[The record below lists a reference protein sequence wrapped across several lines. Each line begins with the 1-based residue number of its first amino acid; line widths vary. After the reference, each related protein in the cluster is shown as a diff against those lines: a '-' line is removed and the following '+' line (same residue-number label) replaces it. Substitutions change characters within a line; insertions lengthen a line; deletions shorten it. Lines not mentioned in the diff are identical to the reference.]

1 MNANFERIAKDLVT
15 QLSTRFPSMRKE
27 TIDSKPIDG
36 RNFRDQ
42 DTRKLS
48 FDYTDDRSG
57 EKLTNVSISLSDAD
71 EKPAMSVLWSKNPRD
86 ESWMNF
92 LDELSDFAQTHGLD
106 FDLQNPAQS
115 NLDKRDPIGE
125 GRMTE
130 SRLSGTS
137 KTSYQDIGEAKIIV
151 RHSSPV
157 NYNAPNGRTQHID
170 SIFIENAAGERFKYP
185 YKHLNGARALAE
197 HIKNGGTPY
206 DAIGTHIT
214 GLSEELAGLRKFKGY
229 VGRNEAL
236 GEAMGDITSKVM
248 ERIEEVKREIHS
260 LQRPSYYSAF
270 AENFEARTAQ
280 IIPEEIMN
288 DWIDRLTIRT
298 FNEEMKSVFPFI
310 YNLVGESN
318 LPVRELSADE
328 LLAERVSP
336 EWLEVNRKA
345 KELLN
350 KGMTVDEVAKQ
361 LGVQGPNNG
370 MIGSMGGLW
379 GAINKAAQEVQQSKP
394 TFETLED
401 QFESA
406 IEQIV
411 KEDDDLYKEDE
422 VGEQAMQTLKDLF
435 KQELP
440 IGTNGN
446 NVTSSLR
453 GTIDNNKLDRAF
465 ELLADLGL
473 DELDARPII
482 SAFLKSY
489 DSENDTNL
497 ATTLGF
503 DTEEAPAEPA
513 AEAPPAEA
521 PPAPDAAA
529 VPPEAAAVPPEAAPA
544 APPEAAPA
552 APAAPVAETSED
564 YIDNK
569 PRAKSNVAEKLFGD
583 IKERVSGFFNSN
595 EGTMTIGEEG
605 FVTKMCKELKEKY
618 NIEPDTAKADKFD
631 GMVERACHSVMEKYK
646 AHNEVQQQ
654 HNRMMELA
662 GLQTNEGVWDSIKG
676 AVSGAVSG
684 AKQGWSAGQT
694 PKVPTTPEE
703 IKAFQQANG
712 LKPDGIAG
720 RLTQAAMKEKGLVPA
735 AQTATPVPTAKTPAA
750 PAATSSGTTR
760 TSTNTS
766 VQGSMKMGKPDGPI
780 TFNGTVVNP
789 GDPQY
794 AAAAQ
799 ALIDAQAR
807 SQASR
812 AQMRLRPNPALATAP
827 VYQGASQERDRDFEE
842 SMSRIAKLAGLR

>member
-48 FDYTDDRSG
+48 FDYTDDRNG

-86 ESWMNF
+86 ESWMDF

-106 FDLQNPAQS
+106 FDLQNPSQS

-206 DAIGTHIT
+206 DAIGSHIT

-229 VGRNEAL
+229 VGRNAAL

-260 LQRPSYYSAF
+260 LQRPAYYSHF
-270 AENFEARTAQ
+270 AENFQARTAQ
-280 IIPEEIMN
+280 SIPEEIMN

-318 LPVRELSADE
+318 LPVKELSADD
-328 LLAERVSP
+328 LLGEGP
-336 EWLEVNRKA
+336 E
-345 KELLN
+345 
-350 KGMTVDEVAKQ
+350 DDVAKSRQ
-361 LGVQGPNNG
+361 AKRDAEEEEWAKSHAEDDV
-370 MIGSMGGLW
+370 
-379 GAINKAAQEVQQSKP
+379 ARRRANKRHADEEEWAASKGKRAESIESQ
-394 TFETLED
+394 FET
-401 QFESA
+401 A
-406 IEQIV
+406 IESIV

-453 GTIDNNKLDRAF
+453 GTIDNNKLDKAF

-489 DSENDTNL
+489 DSENDTDL

-503 DTEEAPAEPA
+503 DAEGAAPA
-513 AEAPPAEA
+513 AETPPVDPAAPPVDPAA
-521 PPAPDAAA
+521 PPVDPAAPPVDPAA
-529 VPPEAAAVPPEAAPA
+529 VPP
-544 APPEAAPA
+544 

-564 YIDNK
+564 YVSNQ
-569 PRAKSNVAEKLFGD
+569 PRDKSNVAEKLFSD

-595 EGTMTIGEEG
+595 EGTMTIGEAG

-618 NIEPDTAKADKFD
+618 NIEPDSAKADKFD
-631 GMVERACHSVMEKYK
+631 SMVERACYSVMEKYK
-646 AHNEVQQQ
+646 THNAAKQQ
-654 HNRMMELA
+654 HDRMMELA
-662 GLQTNEGVWDSIKG
+662 GIVEASD
-676 AVSGAVSG
+676 
-684 AKQGWSAGQT
+684 QT
-694 PKVPTTPEE
+694 PYYVDMSS
-703 IKAFQQANG
+703 G
-712 LKPDGIAG
+712 KP
-720 RLTQAAMKEKGLVPA
+720 M
-735 AQTATPVPTAKTPAA
+735 AKT
-750 PAATSSGTTR
+750 GGR
-760 TSTNTS
+760 
-766 VQGSMKMGKPDGPI
+766 G
-780 TFNGTVVNP
+780 
-789 GDPQY
+789 
-794 AAAAQ
+794 
-799 ALIDAQAR
+799 L
-807 SQASR
+807 
-812 AQMRLRPNPALATAP
+812 TAP
-827 VYQGASQERDRDFEE
+827 PLNNKINSNDMKKMEE
-842 SMSRIAKLAGLR
+842 SSDDIILQKMLTIAGLR

>member
-48 FDYTDDRSG
+48 FDYTDDRNG

-86 ESWMNF
+86 ESWMDF

-106 FDLQNPAQS
+106 FDLQNPSQS

-170 SIFIENAAGERFKYP
+170 SIFIENAVGERFKYP

-206 DAIGTHIT
+206 DAIGSHIT
-214 GLSEELAGLRKFKGY
+214 GLSEELASLRKFKGY
-229 VGRNEAL
+229 VGRNAAL

-248 ERIEEVKREIHS
+248 ERIEEVKHEIHS
-260 LQRPSYYSAF
+260 LQRPAYYSHF
-270 AENFEARTAQ
+270 AENFQARESQ
-280 IIPEEIMN
+280 NIPEDVMN

-310 YNLVGESN
+310 YNLVGETN
-318 LPVRELSADE
+318 LPVRNLSADD
-328 LLAERVSP
+328 LLGE
-336 EWLEVNRKA
+336 EYE
-345 KELLN
+345 EED
-350 KGMTVDEVAKQ
+350 TH
-361 LGVQGPNNG
+361 
-370 MIGSMGGLW
+370 
-379 GAINKAAQEVQQSKP
+379 QSKLKDSI
-394 TFETLED
+394 ES
-401 QFESA
+401 QFEREIDS
-406 IEQIV
+406 IV
-411 KEDDDLYKEDE
+411 REDDDLYKEDE

-453 GTIDNNKLDRAF
+453 GTIDNNKLDKAF

-489 DSENDTNL
+489 DSENETDL

-503 DTEEAPAEPA
+503 DAEGAAPA
-513 AEAPPAEA
+513 AETPPVDPAAPPVDPAAA
-521 PPAPDAAA
+521 PVDPAAAAPVDPAAAAPVDPAAAAPVDPAA
-529 VPPEAAAVPPEAAPA
+529 VPP
-544 APPEAAPA
+544 

-564 YIDNK
+564 YVSNQ
-569 PRAKSNVAEKLFGD
+569 PRNKSNVAEKLFSD

-595 EGTMTIGEEG
+595 EGTMTIGEAG

-618 NIEPDTAKADKFD
+618 NIEPDSAKADKFD
-631 GMVERACHSVMEKYK
+631 GMVERACYSVMEKYK
-646 AHNEVQQQ
+646 THNAAKQQ
-654 HNRMMELA
+654 HDRMMELA
-662 GLQTNEGVWDSIKG
+662 GIVEASDQTPYYVDMSSGKPMAKTGGRGLTAIVPSNKWTAITPEIEAKADAQGFRKVTLQAGGKTFVGLEGGDQKLGSKIIVAPSDFENMTKTGTAGKTGIGIPPMRLPSDEKFPPMRLPKGDERVFPPMRLPSDEKFPPMRLPKGDERVFPPMRLPTNE
-676 AVSGAVSG
+676 
-684 AKQGWSAGQT
+684 SADDQLLKNMLT
-694 PKVPTTPEE
+694 
-703 IKAFQQANG
+703 IAG
-712 LKPDGIAG
+712 LK
-720 RLTQAAMKEKGLVPA
+720 
-735 AQTATPVPTAKTPAA
+735 
-750 PAATSSGTTR
+750 
-760 TSTNTS
+760 
-766 VQGSMKMGKPDGPI
+766 
-780 TFNGTVVNP
+780 
-789 GDPQY
+789 
-794 AAAAQ
+794 
-799 ALIDAQAR
+799 
-807 SQASR
+807 
-812 AQMRLRPNPALATAP
+812 
-827 VYQGASQERDRDFEE
+827 
-842 SMSRIAKLAGLR
+842 

>member
-36 RNFRDQ
+36 KNFRDQ
-42 DTRKLS
+42 DTRRLS
-48 FDYTDDRSG
+48 FDFTDDRGG
-57 EKLTNVSISLSDAD
+57 EKLTNVSISLSDSD

-86 ESWMNF
+86 DSWMNF
-92 LDELSDFAQTHGLD
+92 LDELGDFAQTHGLD
-106 FDLQNPAQS
+106 FDLQNPSQS

-157 NYNAPNGRTQHID
+157 NYNAPNGRTQHIE

-206 DAIGTHIT
+206 DAIGAHIT
-214 GLSEELAGLRKFKGY
+214 GLSEELASLRKFKGY
-229 VGRNEAL
+229 VSRNQAL

-248 ERIEEVKREIHS
+248 ERIEEVKNEIHS
-260 LQRPSYYSAF
+260 LQRPSYYSHF

-280 IIPEEIMN
+280 SIPEDVMN

-318 LPVRELSADE
+318 LPVKELSADD
-328 LLAERVSP
+328 LLGEGP
-336 EWLEVNRKA
+336 E
-345 KELLN
+345 
-350 KGMTVDEVAKQ
+350 DDVAKKRQ
-361 LGVQGPNNG
+361 AKRDAEEEEWASSHAKDDVAKKRQAKRDAEEEEWATSKGNHAES
-370 MIGSMGGLW
+370 IETKFER
-379 GAINKAAQEVQQSKP
+379 AIDS
-394 TFETLED
+394 
-401 QFESA
+401 
-406 IEQIV
+406 IV
-411 KEDDDLYKEDE
+411 REDDDLYKEDE

-489 DSENDTNL
+489 DSENDTDL

-503 DTEEAPAEPA
+503 DTEEAPAEPS
-513 AEAPPAEA
+513 AEAPP
-521 PPAPDAAA
+521 
-529 VPPEAAAVPPEAAPA
+529 EAAPPEAAPA
-544 APPEAAPA
+544 AEAPPAPAPEAPPEAAAIPPEA

-564 YIDNK
+564 YIDSK
-569 PRAKSNVAEKLFGD
+569 PRHKSNVAEKLFGD

-618 NIEPDTAKADKFD
+618 NIEPDSAKADKFD
-631 GMVERACHSVMEKYK
+631 SMVERACHSVMEKYK
-646 AHNEVQQQ
+646 AHNVAQQQ
-654 HNRMMELA
+654 HDRMMELA
-662 GLQTNEGVWDSIKG
+662 GSKPVHNATE
-676 AVSGAVSG
+676 A
-684 AKQGWSAGQT
+684 
-694 PKVPTTPEE
+694 
-703 IKAFQQANG
+703 IKARVAQRNNQQVEENAELSTM
-712 LKPDGIAG
+712 LKI
-720 RLTQAAMKEKGLVPA
+720 
-735 AQTATPVPTAKTPAA
+735 
-750 PAATSSGTTR
+750 
-760 TSTNTS
+760 
-766 VQGSMKMGKPDGPI
+766 
-780 TFNGTVVNP
+780 
-789 GDPQY
+789 
-794 AAAAQ
+794 
-799 ALIDAQAR
+799 
-807 SQASR
+807 
-812 AQMRLRPNPALATAP
+812 
-827 VYQGASQERDRDFEE
+827 
-842 SMSRIAKLAGLR
+842 AGLR

>member
-48 FDYTDDRSG
+48 FDYTDDRNG

-86 ESWMNF
+86 ESWMDF

-106 FDLQNPAQS
+106 FDLQNPSQS

-157 NYNAPNGRTQHID
+157 NYDAPNGRTQHID
-170 SIFIENAAGERFKYP
+170 SIFIENAVGERFKYP
-185 YKHLNGARALAE
+185 FKHLNGARALAE

-206 DAIGTHIT
+206 DAIGSHIT
-214 GLSEELAGLRKFKGY
+214 GLSEELASLRKFKGY
-229 VGRNEAL
+229 VGRNQAL

-248 ERIEEVKREIHS
+248 ERIEEVKHEIHS
-260 LQRPSYYSAF
+260 LQRPAYYSHF

-280 IIPEEIMN
+280 VIPEEIMN

-310 YNLVGESN
+310 YNLVGENN
-318 LPVRELSADE
+318 LPVKELSADD
-328 LLAERVSP
+328 LLGE
-336 EWLEVNRKA
+336 EYE
-345 KELLN
+345 ED
-350 KGMTVDEVAKQ
+350 TY
-361 LGVQGPNNG
+361 
-370 MIGSMGGLW
+370 
-379 GAINKAAQEVQQSKP
+379 QEKLKDSI
-394 TFETLED
+394 ES
-401 QFESA
+401 QFEREIDS
-406 IEQIV
+406 IV
-411 KEDDDLYKEDE
+411 REDDDLYKEDD
-422 VGEQAMQTLKDLF
+422 VGEQAMQSLKDLF

-489 DSENDTNL
+489 DSENDTDL

-503 DTEEAPAEPA
+503 DAEGAPPADPA
-513 AEAPPAEA
+513 AEAPPEAAPADPAAAPPAEA
-521 PPAPDAAA
+521 PPVDPAAAPVDPAA
-529 VPPEAAAVPPEAAPA
+529 VPPE
-544 APPEAAPA
+544 A

-564 YIDNK
+564 YVSNQ
-569 PRAKSNVAEKLFGD
+569 PRDKSNVAEKLFSD

-595 EGTMTIGEEG
+595 EGTMTIGEAG

-618 NIEPDTAKADKFD
+618 NIEPDSAKADKFD

-646 AHNEVQQQ
+646 AHNAAQ
-654 HNRMMELA
+654 HQHDRMMELA
-662 GLQTNEGVWDSIKG
+662 GSKPVHNATE
-676 AVSGAVSG
+676 A
-684 AKQGWSAGQT
+684 
-694 PKVPTTPEE
+694 
-703 IKAFQQANG
+703 IKARVAQRNNQQVEENAELSAM
-712 LKPDGIAG
+712 LKI
-720 RLTQAAMKEKGLVPA
+720 
-735 AQTATPVPTAKTPAA
+735 
-750 PAATSSGTTR
+750 
-760 TSTNTS
+760 
-766 VQGSMKMGKPDGPI
+766 
-780 TFNGTVVNP
+780 
-789 GDPQY
+789 
-794 AAAAQ
+794 
-799 ALIDAQAR
+799 
-807 SQASR
+807 
-812 AQMRLRPNPALATAP
+812 
-827 VYQGASQERDRDFEE
+827 
-842 SMSRIAKLAGLR
+842 AGLR

>member
-544 APPEAAPA
+544 TPPEAAPA

-684 AKQGWSAGQT
+684 AKQGWSAGET
-694 PKVPTTPEE
+694 PKAPTTPEE

-712 LKPDGIAG
+712 LKADGIAG
-720 RLTQAAMKEKGLVPA
+720 PKTLAAMKAKGITPA
-735 AQTATPVPTAKTPAA
+735 AAPTQTATPA
-750 PAATSSGTTR
+750 PAAAPSGTTR

-842 SMSRIAKLAGLR
+842 SMSRITKLAGLR

>member
-48 FDYTDDRSG
+48 FDYTDDRNG

-86 ESWMNF
+86 ESWMDF

-106 FDLQNPAQS
+106 FDLQNPSQS

-206 DAIGTHIT
+206 DAIGSHIT

-229 VGRNEAL
+229 VGRNAAL

-260 LQRPSYYSAF
+260 LQRPAYYSHF
-270 AENFEARTAQ
+270 AENFQARTAQ
-280 IIPEEIMN
+280 SIPEEIMN

-310 YNLVGESN
+310 YNLVGETN
-318 LPVRELSADE
+318 LPVRNLSADD
-328 LLAERVSP
+328 LLGEVTDQEIEKSLSQGGIDPTPEQMQDP
-336 EWLEVNRKA
+336 EWL
-345 KELLN
+345 
-350 KGMTVDEVAKQ
+350 
-361 LGVQGPNNG
+361 
-370 MIGSMGGLW
+370 
-379 GAINKAAQEVQQSKP
+379 AAHG
-394 TFETLED
+394 LED
-401 QFESA
+401 PSQYQDQSAEADAFNDALIQADQQGKTVFTFKGKNYLVKNDMYGQGGTSQDPTPISDSYNPNSLATQFENVLDS
-406 IEQIV
+406 IV
-411 KEDDDLYKEDE
+411 REDDDLYKEDE

-453 GTIDNNKLDRAF
+453 GTIDNNKLDKAF

-489 DSENDTNL
+489 
-497 ATTLGF
+497 
-503 DTEEAPAEPA
+503 APVDPA
-513 AEAPPAEA
+513 AAPVDP
-521 PPAPDAAA
+521 AA
-529 VPPEAAAVPPEAAPA
+529 VPP
-544 APPEAAPA
+544 

-564 YIDNK
+564 YVDSQ
-569 PRAKSNVAEKLFGD
+569 PRNKSNVAEKLFGD

-646 AHNEVQQQ
+646 AHNAAKQQ
-654 HNRMMELA
+654 HDRMMELA
-662 GLQTNEGVWDSIKG
+662 GSKPVHNATE
-676 AVSGAVSG
+676 A
-684 AKQGWSAGQT
+684 
-694 PKVPTTPEE
+694 
-703 IKAFQQANG
+703 IKARVAQRNNQQVEENAELSAM
-712 LKPDGIAG
+712 LKI
-720 RLTQAAMKEKGLVPA
+720 
-735 AQTATPVPTAKTPAA
+735 
-750 PAATSSGTTR
+750 
-760 TSTNTS
+760 
-766 VQGSMKMGKPDGPI
+766 
-780 TFNGTVVNP
+780 
-789 GDPQY
+789 
-794 AAAAQ
+794 
-799 ALIDAQAR
+799 
-807 SQASR
+807 
-812 AQMRLRPNPALATAP
+812 
-827 VYQGASQERDRDFEE
+827 
-842 SMSRIAKLAGLR
+842 AGLR

>member
-48 FDYTDDRSG
+48 FDYTDDRNG

-86 ESWMNF
+86 NSWMDF

-106 FDLQNPAQS
+106 FDLQNPSQS

-206 DAIGTHIT
+206 DAIGSHIT

-229 VGRNEAL
+229 VGRNAAL

-260 LQRPSYYSAF
+260 LQRPAYYSHF
-270 AENFEARTAQ
+270 AENFQARESQ
-280 IIPEEIMN
+280 NIPEEIMN

-318 LPVRELSADE
+318 LPVKELSADD
-328 LLAERVSP
+328 LLGE
-336 EWLEVNRKA
+336 EYE
-345 KELLN
+345 E
-350 KGMTVDEVAKQ
+350 D
-361 LGVQGPNNG
+361 NNYQDKLKDS
-370 MIGSMGGLW
+370 IES
-379 GAINKAAQEVQQSKP
+379 
-394 TFETLED
+394 
-401 QFESA
+401 QFERA
-406 IEQIV
+406 IDSIV
-411 KEDDDLYKEDE
+411 QEDDDLYKEDE

-489 DSENDTNL
+489 DSENDTDL

-503 DTEEAPAEPA
+503 DAEAAPEEAA
-513 AEAPPAEA
+513 PAEA
-521 PPAPDAAA
+521 PPEAAPADAAAVPPEAAPADAAAVPPEAAPADAAA

-544 APPEAAPA
+544 
-552 APAAPVAETSED
+552 PAAPVAETSED
-564 YIDNK
+564 YVDSQ
-569 PRAKSNVAEKLFGD
+569 PRNKSNVAEKLFGD

-618 NIEPDTAKADKFD
+618 NIEPGSSKADKFD

-646 AHNEVQQQ
+646 AHNVAKQQ
-654 HNRMMELA
+654 HDRMMELA
-662 GLQTNEGVWDSIKG
+662 GIKETSAPAVQVPEIPELPAQDGDQGDGSKVTTN
-676 AVSGAVSG
+676 
-684 AKQGWSAGQT
+684 
-694 PKVPTTPEE
+694 
-703 IKAFQQANG
+703 
-712 LKPDGIAG
+712 PDGTKTYAG
-720 RLTQAAMKEKGLVPA
+720 AFGTFTYDKAGKAVKY
-735 AQTATPVPTAKTPAA
+735 
-750 PAATSSGTTR
+750 SSP
-760 TSTNTS
+760 
-766 VQGSMKMGKPDGPI
+766 SM
-780 TFNGTVVNP
+780 
-789 GDPQY
+789 
-794 AAAAQ
+794 
-799 ALIDAQAR
+799 
-807 SQASR
+807 S
-812 AQMRLRPNPALATAP
+812 
-827 VYQGASQERDRDFEE
+827 GASQTVDLTNQQTTQNYAQGPMNVSQTNDASGKQISSNAQYDLGMMKVAQQKTGDTVTNTVQE
-842 SMSRIAKLAGLR
+842 SDALMAMLKIAGLR

>member
-318 LPVRELSADE
+318 LPVRELSADD
-328 LLAERVSP
+328 LLGEGP
-336 EWLEVNRKA
+336 E
-345 KELLN
+345 
-350 KGMTVDEVAKQ
+350 DDVAKKRQ
-361 LGVQGPNNG
+361 AKRDAEEEEWASSHAKDDVAKKRQAKRDAEEEE
-370 MIGSMGGLW
+370 W
-379 GAINKAAQEVQQSKP
+379 AASKGNRS
-394 TFETLED
+394 ESIES
-401 QFESA
+401 QFEKVIDS
-406 IEQIV
+406 IV
-411 KEDDDLYKEDE
+411 REDDDLYKEDE

-489 DSENDTNL
+489 DSENDTDL

-544 APPEAAPA
+544 APPEA

-694 PKVPTTPEE
+694 PKAPTTPEE

-712 LKPDGIAG
+712 LKADGIAG
-720 RLTQAAMKEKGLVPA
+720 PKTQAALKAKGLVTATPT
-735 AQTATPVPTAKTPAA
+735 QTATPVPAAKTTATPAA

-799 ALIDAQAR
+799 ALIQAQG
-807 SQASR
+807 R
-812 AQMRLRPNPALATAP
+812 AQNYRSRNDQNVEKNLAASGAP
-827 VYQGASQERDRDFEE
+827 VYQGASQGLDRDFEE

>member
-48 FDYTDDRSG
+48 FDYTDDRNG

-86 ESWMNF
+86 ESWMDF

-106 FDLQNPAQS
+106 FDLQNPSQS

-170 SIFIENAAGERFKYP
+170 SIFIENAVGERFKYP

-206 DAIGTHIT
+206 DAIGSHIT
-214 GLSEELAGLRKFKGY
+214 GLSEELASLRKFKGY
-229 VGRNEAL
+229 VGRNAAL

-248 ERIEEVKREIHS
+248 ERIEEVKHEIHS
-260 LQRPSYYSAF
+260 LQRPAYYSHF
-270 AENFEARTAQ
+270 AENFQARESQ
-280 IIPEEIMN
+280 NIPEEVMN

-310 YNLVGESN
+310 YNLVGETN
-318 LPVRELSADE
+318 LPVRNLSADD
-328 LLAERVSP
+328 LLGE
-336 EWLEVNRKA
+336 EYE
-345 KELLN
+345 EED
-350 KGMTVDEVAKQ
+350 TH
-361 LGVQGPNNG
+361 
-370 MIGSMGGLW
+370 
-379 GAINKAAQEVQQSKP
+379 QSKLKDSI
-394 TFETLED
+394 ES
-401 QFESA
+401 QFEREIDS
-406 IEQIV
+406 IV
-411 KEDDDLYKEDE
+411 REDDDLYKEDE

-453 GTIDNNKLDRAF
+453 GTIDNNKLDKAF

-489 DSENDTNL
+489 DSENETDL

-503 DTEEAPAEPA
+503 DAEGAPPADPA
-513 AEAPPAEA
+513 AEAPPADPAAEA
-521 PPAPDAAA
+521 PPADPAAAPVDPAAAPVDPAAAPVDPAAAPVDPAA
-529 VPPEAAAVPPEAAPA
+529 VPP
-544 APPEAAPA
+544 

-564 YIDNK
+564 YVSNQ
-569 PRAKSNVAEKLFGD
+569 PRDKSNVAEKLFSD

-595 EGTMTIGEEG
+595 EGTMTIGEAG

-618 NIEPDTAKADKFD
+618 NIEPDSAKADKFD
-631 GMVERACHSVMEKYK
+631 GMVERACYSVMEKYK
-646 AHNEVQQQ
+646 THNAAKQQ
-654 HNRMMELA
+654 HDRMMELA
-662 GLQTNEGVWDSIKG
+662 GIVEASDQTPYYVDMSSGKPMAKTGGRGLTAIVPSNKWTAITPEIEAKADAQGFRKVTLQAGGKTFVGLEGGDQKLGSKIIVAPSDFENMTKTGTAGETGIGIPPMRLPSDEKFPPMRLPKGDERVFPPMRLPSDEKFPPMRLPKGDERVFPPMRLPTNE
-676 AVSGAVSG
+676 
-684 AKQGWSAGQT
+684 SADDQL
-694 PKVPTTPEE
+694 
-703 IKAFQQANG
+703 
-712 LKPDGIAG
+712 LKNM
-720 RLTQAAMKEKGLVPA
+720 LT
-735 AQTATPVPTAKTPAA
+735 
-750 PAATSSGTTR
+750 
-760 TSTNTS
+760 
-766 VQGSMKMGKPDGPI
+766 I
-780 TFNGTVVNP
+780 
-789 GDPQY
+789 
-794 AAAAQ
+794 
-799 ALIDAQAR
+799 
-807 SQASR
+807 
-812 AQMRLRPNPALATAP
+812 
-827 VYQGASQERDRDFEE
+827 
-842 SMSRIAKLAGLR
+842 AGLR

>member
-48 FDYTDDRSG
+48 FDYTDDRNG

-86 ESWMNF
+86 ESWMDF

-106 FDLQNPAQS
+106 FDLQNPSQS

-206 DAIGTHIT
+206 DAIGSHIT

-229 VGRNEAL
+229 VGRNAAL

-260 LQRPSYYSAF
+260 LQRPAYYSHF
-270 AENFEARTAQ
+270 AENFQARTAQ
-280 IIPEEIMN
+280 SIPEEIMN

-318 LPVRELSADE
+318 LPVKELSADD
-328 LLAERVSP
+328 LLGEGP
-336 EWLEVNRKA
+336 E
-345 KELLN
+345 
-350 KGMTVDEVAKQ
+350 DDVAKSRQ
-361 LGVQGPNNG
+361 AKRDAEEEEWAKSHAEDDV
-370 MIGSMGGLW
+370 
-379 GAINKAAQEVQQSKP
+379 ARRRANKRHADEEEWAASKGKRAESIESQ
-394 TFETLED
+394 FET
-401 QFESA
+401 A
-406 IEQIV
+406 IESIV

-440 IGTNGN
+440 IGTNGS

-453 GTIDNNKLDRAF
+453 GTIDNNKLDKAF

-489 DSENDTNL
+489 DSENDTDL

-503 DTEEAPAEPA
+503 DAEGAAPA
-513 AEAPPAEA
+513 AETPPVDPAAPPVDPAA
-521 PPAPDAAA
+521 PPVDPAAPPVDPAAPPVDPAAPPVDPAAPPVDPAA
-529 VPPEAAAVPPEAAPA
+529 VPP
-544 APPEAAPA
+544 

-564 YIDNK
+564 YVSNQ
-569 PRAKSNVAEKLFGD
+569 PRDKSNVAEKLFSD

-595 EGTMTIGEEG
+595 EGTMTIGEAG

-618 NIEPDTAKADKFD
+618 NIEPDSAKADKFD
-631 GMVERACHSVMEKYK
+631 SMVERACYSVMEKYK
-646 AHNEVQQQ
+646 THNAAKQQ
-654 HNRMMELA
+654 HDRMMELA
-662 GLQTNEGVWDSIKG
+662 GIVEASD
-676 AVSGAVSG
+676 
-684 AKQGWSAGQT
+684 QT
-694 PKVPTTPEE
+694 PYYVDMSSGKPMAKTGGRGLTAIVPSSKWAVITPEIE
-703 IKAFQQANG
+703 AKADAQGFRKVTLQAGGKTFVGLEGGDQKLGSKILVSQKDYDDIKNSN
-712 LKPDGIAG
+712 
-720 RLTQAAMKEKGLVPA
+720 
-735 AQTATPVPTAKTPAA
+735 PTAPPLNNKIN
-750 PAATSSGTTR
+750 S
-760 TSTNTS
+760 ND
-766 VQGSMKMGKPDGPI
+766 MKKM
-780 TFNGTVVNP
+780 
-789 GDPQY
+789 
-794 AAAAQ
+794 
-799 ALIDAQAR
+799 
-807 SQASR
+807 
-812 AQMRLRPNPALATAP
+812 
-827 VYQGASQERDRDFEE
+827 EE
-842 SMSRIAKLAGLR
+842 SSDDIILQKMLTIAGLR

>member
-48 FDYTDDRSG
+48 FDYTDDRNG

-86 ESWMNF
+86 ESWMDF

-106 FDLQNPAQS
+106 FDLQNPSQS

-157 NYNAPNGRTQHID
+157 NYDAPNGRTQHID
-170 SIFIENAAGERFKYP
+170 SIFIENAVGERFKYP

-206 DAIGTHIT
+206 DAIGSHIT
-214 GLSEELAGLRKFKGY
+214 GLSEELASLRKFKGY
-229 VGRNEAL
+229 VGRNAAL

-260 LQRPSYYSAF
+260 LQRPAYYSHF
-270 AENFEARTAQ
+270 AENFQARDSQT
-280 IIPEEIMN
+280 IPEDVMN

-310 YNLVGESN
+310 YNLVGESS
-318 LPVRELSADE
+318 LPVRELSADD
-328 LLAERVSP
+328 LLGE
-336 EWLEVNRKA
+336 EYE
-345 KELLN
+345 ED
-350 KGMTVDEVAKQ
+350 TY
-361 LGVQGPNNG
+361 
-370 MIGSMGGLW
+370 
-379 GAINKAAQEVQQSKP
+379 QEKLKDSI
-394 TFETLED
+394 ES
-401 QFESA
+401 QFEREIDS
-406 IEQIV
+406 IV
-411 KEDDDLYKEDE
+411 REDDDLYKEDE

-453 GTIDNNKLDRAF
+453 GTIDNNKLDKAF

-489 DSENDTNL
+489 DSENDTDL

-503 DTEEAPAEPA
+503 DAEGAAPA
-513 AEAPPAEA
+513 AETPPVDPAAPPVDPAA
-521 PPAPDAAA
+521 PPVDPAAPPVDPAAPPVDLAAPPVDPAAPPVDPAAPPVDPAA
-529 VPPEAAAVPPEAAPA
+529 VPP
-544 APPEAAPA
+544 

-564 YIDNK
+564 YVSNQ
-569 PRAKSNVAEKLFGD
+569 PRDKSNVAEKLFSD

-595 EGTMTIGEEG
+595 EGTMTIGEAG

-618 NIEPDTAKADKFD
+618 NIEPDSAKADKFD
-631 GMVERACHSVMEKYK
+631 SMVERACYSVMEKYK
-646 AHNEVQQQ
+646 THNAAKQQ
-654 HNRMMELA
+654 HDRMMELA
-662 GLQTNEGVWDSIKG
+662 GIVEASD
-676 AVSGAVSG
+676 
-684 AKQGWSAGQT
+684 QT
-694 PKVPTTPEE
+694 PYYVDMSSGKPMAKTGGRGLTAIVPSSKWAVITPEIE
-703 IKAFQQANG
+703 AKA
-712 LKPDGIAG
+712 
-720 RLTQAAMKEKGLVPA
+720 
-735 AQTATPVPTAKTPAA
+735 
-750 PAATSSGTTR
+750 
-760 TSTNTS
+760 
-766 VQGSMKMGKPDGPI
+766 
-780 TFNGTVVNP
+780 
-789 GDPQY
+789 
-794 AAAAQ
+794 
-799 ALIDAQAR
+799 DAQGFRKVTLQAGGKTFVGLEGGDQKLGSKILV
-807 SQASR
+807 SQKDYDDIKNSN
-812 AQMRLRPNPALATAP
+812 LTAP
-827 VYQGASQERDRDFEE
+827 PLNNKINSNDMKKMEE
-842 SMSRIAKLAGLR
+842 SSDDIILQKMLTIAGLR

>member
-48 FDYTDDRSG
+48 FDYTDDRNG

-86 ESWMNF
+86 NSWMDF

-106 FDLQNPAQS
+106 FDLQNPSQS

-206 DAIGTHIT
+206 DAIGSHIT

-229 VGRNEAL
+229 VGRNAAL

-260 LQRPSYYSAF
+260 LQRPAYYSHF
-270 AENFEARTAQ
+270 AENFQARESQ
-280 IIPEEIMN
+280 NIPEEIMN

-318 LPVRELSADE
+318 LPVKELSADD
-328 LLAERVSP
+328 LLGE
-336 EWLEVNRKA
+336 EYE
-345 KELLN
+345 E
-350 KGMTVDEVAKQ
+350 D
-361 LGVQGPNNG
+361 NNYQDKLKDS
-370 MIGSMGGLW
+370 IES
-379 GAINKAAQEVQQSKP
+379 
-394 TFETLED
+394 
-401 QFESA
+401 QFERA
-406 IEQIV
+406 IDSIV
-411 KEDDDLYKEDE
+411 QEDDDLYKEDE

-489 DSENDTNL
+489 DSENDTDL

-503 DTEEAPAEPA
+503 DAEAAPEEAA
-513 AEAPPAEA
+513 PAEA
-521 PPAPDAAA
+521 PPEAAPADAAAVPPEAAPADAAA

-544 APPEAAPA
+544 
-552 APAAPVAETSED
+552 PAAPVAETSED
-564 YIDNK
+564 YVDSQ
-569 PRAKSNVAEKLFGD
+569 PRNKSNVAEKLFGD

-618 NIEPDTAKADKFD
+618 NIEPGSSKADKFD

-646 AHNEVQQQ
+646 AHNVAKQQ
-654 HNRMMELA
+654 HDRMMELA
-662 GLQTNEGVWDSIKG
+662 GIKETSAPAVQVPEIPELPAQDGDQGDGSKVTTN
-676 AVSGAVSG
+676 
-684 AKQGWSAGQT
+684 
-694 PKVPTTPEE
+694 
-703 IKAFQQANG
+703 
-712 LKPDGIAG
+712 PDGTKTYAG
-720 RLTQAAMKEKGLVPA
+720 AFGTFTYDKAGKAVKY
-735 AQTATPVPTAKTPAA
+735 
-750 PAATSSGTTR
+750 SSP
-760 TSTNTS
+760 
-766 VQGSMKMGKPDGPI
+766 SM
-780 TFNGTVVNP
+780 
-789 GDPQY
+789 
-794 AAAAQ
+794 
-799 ALIDAQAR
+799 
-807 SQASR
+807 S
-812 AQMRLRPNPALATAP
+812 
-827 VYQGASQERDRDFEE
+827 GASQTVDLTNQQTTQNYAQGPMNVSQTNDASGKQISSNAQYDLGMMKVAQQKTGDTVTNTVQE
-842 SMSRIAKLAGLR
+842 SDALMAMLKIAGLR